1 MDKLE
6 TVSLDAISIPENHI
20 RVQSIDEK
28 AIKKLADSIFAS
40 GLLVRIILRP
50 LGPVGKYEL
59 VDGERRL
66 RAFRSLYEAE
76 GRKWIG
82 IPAIVEEMSLK
93 ESVRRQIVINENRAD
108 LTPFEKAKGYKMAW
122 DTGYFTSYRDL
133 ALAVGKSHTSV
144 IRAIGIFD
152 KFPREVIE
160 GFEDGTIKQAY
171 LEAFYRLP
179 NRKAMLKLLRAIV
192 SESLR
197 SAQIRELANRL
208 DEKWLSG
215 DRELLIQI
223 AEKDP
228 KLKDLLGSEIV
239 IADLIKKSKLT
250 INYTNLPRAKELIK
264 LLNTLMESG
273 AFRTTLA
280 QYHKAQ

>member
-1 MDKLE
+1 MAKLE
-6 TVSLDAISIPENHI
+6 TVPLDAISIPINHI

-50 LGPVGKYEL
+50 LGEGRYEL

-133 ALAVGKSHTSV
+133 ALTVGKSHTSV

-152 KFPREVIE
+152 KFPQEVID
-160 GFEDGTIKQAY
+160 GFENGTIKQAY

-239 IADLIKKSKLT
+239 IADLVKKSKLT
-250 INYTNLPRAKELIK
+250 INYTNLTRAKELIK

-273 AFRTTLA
+273 AFRTTMA
-280 QYHKAQ
+280 QYHKDQ